1 METITW
7 VAKDR
12 HYFLKGKRE
21 PISFK
26 LGSRHT
32 ARHKLLWFDPDKG
45 YERELRYASNQK
57 SPFVDEQNGPVTLEH
72 IIFENGTLYVPKEK
86 QALQKLLSLYH
97 PAKNRVYVEYDS
109 VVEAE
114 DHFDYLE
121 LELAALNTAYAME
134 IEKAEALLRVEVG
147 SKVSSMN
154 SKEIKRDILVFAK
167 KNPKLFL
174 ELSEDENV
182 ELRNFAIKATEAR
195 IIKLSTDQRTF
206 QWASNGRKLM
216 TIPFDEN
223 PYSAF
228 AAWLKTDEGV
238 EVYKSIDKKLK

>member
-1 METITW
+1 MEQETW
-7 VAKDR
+7 VTKDR

-32 ARHKLLWFDPDKG
+32 SRHKLLWFDPEKG
-45 YERELRYASNQK
+45 YERELRYASNQQ
-57 SPFVDEQNGPVTLEH
+57 SPFVDEQKGEVTLEH
-72 IIFENGTLYVPKEK
+72 IIFENGTLSVPKEK

-97 PAKNRVYVEYDS
+97 PAKNKVYVEYDA

-114 DHFDYLE
+114 DHYDYLE

-134 IEKAEALLRVEVG
+134 IDKAEAMLRVEVG

-174 ELSEDENV
+174 DLSEDENV
-182 ELRNFAIKATEAR
+182 ELRNFAIKATEQR
-195 IIKLSTDQRTF
+195 IISLSSDQRTF
-206 QWASNGRKLM
+206 SWASNGRKLM

-223 PYSAF
+223 PYAAF

>member
-1 METITW
+1 MEKTTW

-12 HYFLKGKRE
+12 HYFLKGNKE

-32 ARHKLLWFDPDKG
+32 NRHSLLWFDPDKG

-57 SPFVDEQNGPVTLEH
+57 SPFVDEQDGPVTLEH

-114 DHFDYLE
+114 DHYDYLE

-147 SKVSSMN
+147 SKVSNMN

-167 KNPKLFL
+167 RNPKLFL

-195 IIKLSTDQRTF
+195 IIKLSSDQRTF

-228 AAWLKTDEGV
+228 AVWLKTDEGV